1 MKKIML
7 FWVSLIIIPF
17 SLHASQ
23 YLRIETEEDL
33 PIVSNNIRH
42 FLDTESETID
52 KIKDE
57 KTFSKENCKK
67 IILGKSY
74 LMADFRNN
82 SDDFKNQLRSS
93 FNYIT
98 SNKEVIEEKIKNTE
112 IDSNFLYGLWFL
124 HNLTSQFK

>member
-33 PIVSNNIRH
+33 PIV
-42 FLDTESETID
+42 LDTESETID

-93 FNYIT
+93 FKYIT